1 MRFSFNFC
9 LSLSLFLSLSP
20 SPFFLSVIPQL
31 IGDSTVDATVMA
43 ENDITIYCSING
55 TGLKYTWLRQ
65 DSRPLPLSALITDDV
80 LTLINV
86 SYATAGVYTCTGSNI
101 AGNTSQYH
109 NITVEGERRG
119 EGGIQRKGV
128 WEKEVI

>member
-9 LSLSLFLSLSP
+9 PSLSP
-20 SPFFLSVIPQL
+20 TLPPSPFLLSVIPQL

-80 LTLINV
+80 LTLFNV

>member
-1 MRFSFNFC
+1 M
-9 LSLSLFLSLSP
+9 
-20 SPFFLSVIPQL
+20 
-31 IGDSTVDATVMA
+31 IGDSTVDATVRA
-43 ENDITIYCSING
+43 ENNITINCSING

-80 LTLINV
+80 LTLFNA

-119 EGGIQRKGV
+119 GGGNIEEGSVGERNGRS
-128 WEKEVI
+128 EMSKETFVHA